1 MFSAQCG
8 TPPPSLAN
16 MTFKTGEDIEFAT
29 LLPLPSWMLGVQR
42 PYNCKGRQHSEHAKG
57 SLLLPGMVFNFLYK
71 MGQKFHLALES
82 IHEYISS
89 SPTFHGYY
97 S

>member
-1 MFSAQCG
+1 MNA
-8 TPPPSLAN
+8 
-16 MTFKTGEDIEFAT
+16 
-29 LLPLPSWMLGVQR
+29 GVQCPR
-42 PYNCKGRQHSEHAKG
+42 NCKGRQHSEHAEG

-89 SPTFHGYY
+89 SPALHGYY
-97 S
+97 SWNVLE